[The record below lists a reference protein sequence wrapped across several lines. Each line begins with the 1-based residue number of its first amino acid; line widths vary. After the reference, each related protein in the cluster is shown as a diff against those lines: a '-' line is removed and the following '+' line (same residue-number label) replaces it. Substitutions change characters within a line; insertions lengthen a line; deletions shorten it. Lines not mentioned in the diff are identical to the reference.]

1 MAHSLLGPSAAHRW
15 MRCPGS
21 VALTKD
27 LPDESSPHAEE
38 GTRAHEM
45 AARLLDATDTSRRTV
60 DAEMY
65 EHVCAYVDYVKREAE
80 GHQLLV
86 EQRVDYS
93 DVIGVP
99 NSFGT
104 ADCIILAGD
113 TMKIIDLKYG
123 MGVRV
128 DAEQNEQLQ
137 LYALGA
143 LETFGIVGGFRKAKL
158 VIVQPRLNHI
168 AEWEVSVEDLR
179 RFGEVAAVSAQGA
192 LYAIER
198 STDGR
203 LNPGE
208 KQCRFCKAKA
218 TCPALLAHVQD
229 AVGADF
235 DNLDA
240 DEIKTSPMGMGAN
253 SLSIA
258 MAAVPLVEDWCKAVR
273 ARLEAELLK
282 GERIPGWKLVQGRNG
297 ARKWGNEAEAEATL
311 KKMKLKVEEMYD
323 LSLITPPK
331 AEKLAKAGVIG
342 PRQWPA
348 LQGLI
353 VQKPGPP
360 SVAPETDKR
369 PAWSPADDF
378 DNLDKEK

>member
-1 MAHSLLGPSAAHRW
+1 MAHAILGPSKAHRW

-21 VALTKD
+21 VALEAAI
-27 LPDESSPHAEE
+27 PDTTSPYAEE

-45 AARLLDATDTSRRTV
+45 AAAMLEGKPADIEDHDMLS
-60 DAEMY
+60 
-65 EHVCAYVDYVKREAE
+65 HVRSYVDYVLREAE

-86 EQRVDYS
+86 EQIVDYS
-93 DVIGVP
+93 NVIDVED
-99 NSFGT
+99 SFGT
-104 ADCIILAGD
+104 SDAVILAGD
-113 TMKIIDLKYG
+113 TIKVIDLKYG

-128 DAEQNEQLQ
+128 SAEENEQLQ

-143 LETFGIVGGFRKAKL
+143 LEVFGLVGDFKTVKMA
-158 VIVQPRLNHI
+158 IVQPRLDHI
-168 AEWEVSVEDLR
+168 SEWEISVEDLR
-179 RFGEVAAVSAQGA
+179 AFGSEALGCAKIAARFIDSVVSVDA
-192 LYAIER
+192 LH
-198 STDGR
+198 
-203 LNPGE
+203 PGP

-218 TCPALLAHVQD
+218 ICPALLAEVQD

-240 DEIKTSPMGMGAN
+240 DDIKTAPMGMGPNHLGQA
-253 SLSIA
+253 L
-258 MAAVPLVEDWCKAVR
+258 AAVPLIEDWCKAVR
-273 ARLEAELLK
+273 AKAEAELLA
-282 GERIPGWKLVQGRNG
+282 GREVAGFKLVQGRNG
-297 ARKWGNEAEAEATL
+297 ARKWGNEKEAEATL

-323 LSLITPPK
+323 LKLITPPA

-353 VQKPGPP
+353 TQKPGPP
-360 SVAPETDKR
+360 SVAPITDKR

-378 DNLDKEK
+378 EPINEEN

>member
-1 MAHSLLGPSAAHRW
+1 MAHSILGPSAAHRW

-27 LPDESSPHAEE
+27 LPDESSEHADE
-38 GTRAHEM
+38 GTQAHEM
-45 AARLLDATDTSRRTV
+45 AAWDLQGMNVITDDR
-60 DAEMY
+60 DML
-65 EHVCAYVDYVKREAE
+65 DYVRVYTDYVRREAE

-86 EQRVDYS
+86 EQRVDFS

-99 NSFGT
+99 DSFGT
-104 ADCIILAGD
+104 SDAVILAGD
-113 TMKIIDLKYG
+113 TIKIIDLKYG

-128 DAEQNEQLQ
+128 EAQENEQLQ

-143 LETFGIVGGFRKAKL
+143 LEVFGVVGAFQQVKMA
-158 VIVQPRLNHI
+158 IVQPRLDHI
-168 AEWEVSVEDLR
+168 TEWEISVADLEA
-179 RFGEVAAVSAQGA
+179 FGREARSAAKRAIDTVEHGA
-192 LYAIER
+192 
-198 STDGR
+198 DGW
-203 LNPGE
+203 LAPGD
-208 KQCRFCKAKA
+208 KQCRWCKAKA

-235 DNLDA
+235 EDLDA
-240 DEIKTSPMGMGAN
+240 DDIKTSPMSMGAN

-282 GERIPGWKLVQGRNG
+282 GRPVPGFKLVQGRNG
-297 ARKWGNEAEAEATL
+297 IRRWADEARAEEILTTFLHDQAHERSLISPAVAE
-311 KKMKLKVEEMYD
+311 KKLKG
-323 LSLITPPK
+323 SK
-331 AEKLAKAGVIG
+331 AAWA
-342 PRQWPA
+342 QC
-348 LQGLI
+348 QSLI

-369 PAWSPADDF
+369 PAWSPADEF
-378 DNLDKEK
+378 ENLDKEK